1 MSAIKSKQES
11 RTVLNFNLNLPA
23 KDQIKKILDDIEVA
37 DLYYSKDVGDVTFI
51 DNNIIVG
58 MYKIQ
63 LLFYSPNTNNKQK
76 LKHRNKFKISLFEI
90 NSFGDKRINLGKDSR
105 FNLCS
110 WIKLN
115 EKYQLCTEELS
126 EIICICHRLNILKIF
141 L

>member
-11 RTVLNFNLNLPA
+11 RTVLNFDVNLPT
-23 KDQIKKILDDIEVA
+23 KDQIKKVLDDIEVT

-51 DNNIIVG
+51 DNDIIVG

-63 LLFYSPNTNNKQK
+63 LLFYSPTTNSKQK
-76 LKHRNKFKISLFEI
+76 LKNRNKFKISLFER
-90 NSFGDKRINLGKDSR
+90 NSFGDKRINLAKDSR

-115 EKYQLCTEELS
+115 EKYQLSTEDLS
-126 EIICICHRLNILKIF
+126 EIICMCHRLNILKIF